1 MDHLLNIYRRSD
13 TITYDSKV
21 HNYTKKKYWDRYLV
35 GKAARLVTG
44 GIPIAAIIH
53 GQTIKLVPESI
64 TNRSVIGVMMQPCLA
79 IINRSRQGNE

>member
-1 MDHLLNIYRRSD
+1 M
-13 TITYDSKV
+13 
-21 HNYTKKKYWDRYLV
+21 V